1 MMPVLTP
8 EGRIRVAV
16 RSGFTLIE
24 LLVVISVI
32 ALLISLLLPALGH
45 ARTASRTAV
54 CVASQRQA
62 SIGFATYGAEHQQW
76 IAGPNTSGA
85 HIRSGSDIGN
95 SPSAPTQN
103 VDWLSPILAYSLNLP
118 AKQPGE
124 ENRIAERRLRM
135 IFEQAFACPAN
146 RETYSAQ
153 YGGGNTFDGIPVT
166 QLRTNSY
173 AANMGMH
180 LSSSRQ
186 DPISDYS
193 SRQDW
198 GMPIL
203 FSNYRPRLD
212 YINRPDGK
220 VCTMDGTRYV
230 DGSTFEI
237 TFNAFPFQDEGGNFM
252 NHGPAVGHSGDPAT
266 LGRRSGSFTE
276 AQREAMRRFAY
287 RHDTKM
293 VVSYFDGH
301 AGTMDEDE
309 SRSIHYWYPSG
320 SRVTGGVLDPTNPS
334 VVK

>member
-1 MMPVLTP
+1 MQDMTP
-8 EGRIRVAV
+8 ARRWFKAD
-16 RSGFTLIE
+16 RSAFTLIE
-24 LLVVISVI
+24 LLVVISII
-32 ALLISLLLPALGH
+32 ALLIGLLLPALGH

-54 CVASQRQA
+54 CTASQRQA
-62 SIGFATYGAEHQQW
+62 AVGFATYGAEHDQW

-118 AKQPGE
+118 GKQPGE

-135 IFEQAFACPAN
+135 IFEQEFACPAN
-146 RETYSAQ
+146 RERYAAQ

-166 QLRTNSY
+166 ELRINSY

-180 LSSSRQ
+180 LSSSRH
-186 DPISDYS
+186 DVISDYS

-198 GMPIL
+198 GMPL
-203 FSNYRPRLD
+203 LYPSYRPRLD
-212 YINRPDGK
+212 NINRPDAK

-230 DGSTFEI
+230 DSSTFEV

-252 NHGPAVGHSGDPAT
+252 NHGAAVGHTGDPAT
-266 LGRRSGSFTE
+266 LGRRSGEFTD

-301 AGTMDEDE
+301 AGVMDESE

-320 SRVTGGVLDPTNPS
+320 ARVTGGVLDPTNPT